1 MRKLLHILFLF
12 VFIASPQIVS
22 ADERKEMTARLQKEK
37 LAVQQEQLVLEALR
51 QRKQDLAQQQQSI
64 SSELAKLEDR
74 QSKITSET
82 TDLQAE
88 QEVLQQTISDLK
100 DENKYRI
107 DRYNG
112 RLVAMYKLAHRAA
125 SLHYL
130 VQAESA
136 TDLLRRVHD
145 LRFMVRYDQ
154 DGLLRLK
161 NVITRL
167 AKSSEDIAQLE
178 QSKNALRGELK
189 ILEASLL
196 SKKHHQDKII
206 QEVTQHQAKQEQV
219 VEGLKKSA
227 AKLERSLA
235 SMMGSEEEEVAK
247 VDKGG
252 ASVGLASLK
261 GRMPYPVKG
270 KLVQG
275 YGKQK
280 HKEFSDVLLVK
291 GVEFQVAGS
300 SAIKAVAPGE
310 VLFSDSLP
318 GYGTVVIVDHGQR
331 YYTLY
336 GKLQDVKVKV
346 GQKVAAKAV
355 IATAAPDP
363 IDDAHGNF
371 YFELRHKGVAIDPQP
386 YFVRPSSS

>member
-1 MRKLLHILFLF
+1 
-12 VFIASPQIVS
+12 
-22 ADERKEMTARLQKEK
+22 
-37 LAVQQEQLVLEALR
+37 
-51 QRKQDLAQQQQSI
+51 
-64 SSELAKLEDR
+64 
-74 QSKITSET
+74 
-82 TDLQAE
+82 
-88 QEVLQQTISDLK
+88 
-100 DENKYRI
+100 
-107 DRYNG
+107 
-112 RLVAMYKLAHRAA
+112 
-125 SLHYL
+125 
-130 VQAESA
+130 
-136 TDLLRRVHD
+136 
-145 LRFMVRYDQ
+145 
-154 DGLLRLK
+154 
-161 NVITRL
+161 
-167 AKSSEDIAQLE
+167 
-178 QSKNALRGELK
+178 
-189 ILEASLL
+189 
-196 SKKHHQDKII
+196 
-206 QEVTQHQAKQEQV
+206 
-219 VEGLKKSA
+219 
-227 AKLERSLA
+227 
-235 SMMGSEEEEVAK
+235 MGSEEEEVAK